1 MLNFKNDYCNLC
13 HPKVFEYLQK
23 HIDTTFVGYGTDEI
37 SKKAKDLIK
46 KTFNVENADVHFL
59 IGGTSANKIM
69 IAHAL
74 KPYEAVISAVTGHI
88 NVHETGAIEQT
99 GHKVLT
105 IPEYSGK
112 IKPADIEQIY
122 KAHTDE
128 HMVKPKMVYISNSTE
143 YGTVYTYNE
152 LKAIK
157 EMCDKLGLYLYMD
170 GARLGVALT
179 SKYNDLKKECLK
191 DLVDAF
197 YIGGTKNGAM
207 VGEAL
212 VIINDELK
220 QEFRY
225 SIKHYGGMLAKGFL
239 LGLEFISLFE
249 DNLYFDIAKHQNKLS
264 ELLVDELKKI
274 NVQFLMETQSNQNF
288 ITLNND
294 VVEKLK
300 DRVYFEIWEQGE
312 TLTTIRLVTHY
323 KLEEQDI
330 YDLIKYIKE
339 AI

>member
-23 HIDTTFVGYGTDEI
+23 YQNETFVGYGTDEI
-37 SKKAKDLIK
+37 SQRAKDLIK
-46 KTFNVENADVHFL
+46 DTFKLENADIHFL
-59 IGGTSANKIM
+59 IGGTSTNKIM

-74 KPYEAVISAVTGHI
+74 KPYEAVIAATSGHI
-88 NVHETGAIEQT
+88 NVHETGAIEET

-105 IPEYSGK
+105 IPEYMGK
-112 IKPADIEQIY
+112 IKAEDIEKIY
-122 KAHTDE
+122 LSHTDE

-157 EMCDKLGLYLYMD
+157 DVCDKLNLYLYMD

-179 SKYNDLKKECLK
+179 SKFTDLKKEDLK

-207 VGEAL
+207 IGEAL
-212 VIINDELK
+212 VILNDELK
-220 QEFRY
+220 KELRY

-239 LGLEFISLFE
+239 IGLEYIALFE
-249 DNLYFDIAKHQNKLS
+249 NDLYFNIAKKQNELSEQLVNKLK
-264 ELLVDELKKI
+264 EI
-274 NVQFLMETQSNQNF
+274 NVKFLMNTESNQNF
-288 ITLNND
+288 ITLKND
-294 VVEKLK
+294 TIEKIK
-300 DRVYFEIWEQGE
+300 DKIYFEIWESNN
-312 TLTTIRLVTHY
+312 LNTTIRLVTHY
-323 KLEEQDI
+323 MLTTNDI
-330 YDLIKYIKE
+330 NKVVEIIKE